1 MNFFALYLKIKKF
14 EEKVP
19 TSHVKVHEN
28 TINQNEKPQRAEK

>member
-19 TSHVKVHEN
+19 TFHVKVHEN
-28 TINQNEKPQRAEK
+28 AINQNEKPQRAEK